1 MRRAALIIL
10 GAAAGITLLILVAV
24 AIAVAT
30 VDPRSLVG
38 PVQAR
43 VKAATGR
50 ELTIAGPVELKLS
63 LEPKVVVGDVSF
75 ANAPWGR
82 AKDLLRARRI
92 EARVALLPLIRRR
105 FEVVELALDHPVIA
119 LETDAQG
126 RGNWEFA
133 ATAAAGTPSA
143 ASEAAGTMAAVGI
156 ANLVIDQGAISW
168 RDGASGKTTDIGV
181 DRLTVRARDF
191 AAPMAVDFRGKV
203 DGTPVAVAG
212 ELGPVQDWLARRVP
226 YPVAVKGQVGGA
238 DVRMSTKIARSAGT
252 TTYED
257 LDLAWGAVA
266 ARGNLRAV
274 ASPGGTHYVVALD
287 VPSLS
292 FAGGAAPQGASG
304 SAPPKAG
311 DGAAKWV
318 IPDVPLP
325 LAPVAALD
333 AEGTLA
339 IGEVKLR
346 GGQRIGKVDVRVS
359 SHAGRLDLK
368 LSSAAALGGSLAGDL
383 AFDARRAGAP
393 SLQLRISAQGLDL
406 AALAA
411 ITGNARDVRGG
422 KVRANVDV
430 AATGATPHR
439 WASSMSGSMLA
450 VSGPATLIGAA
461 GGAESTLSQISS
473 LLDPLRGAR
482 KATELRCAVIRLPI
496 ANGVARIDRSIAVET
511 GEIGV
516 IASGTIDF
524 RNETID
530 LALQPRLQRGASID
544 VSQIAGLVRVRG
556 SFAHPGVAVDAAQS
570 AQTLARLGAL
580 AQKGGGLAALGRA
593 LVAPAASEADPCVV
607 AMGGAAARPPGA
619 GSRSAGAPD
628 GGRSSGSPGG
638 GTGLPSDLG
647 KAIDKLFGR

>member
-1 MRRAALIIL
+1 MRRTALIIL
-10 GAAAGITLLILVAV
+10 GVAAGITVLVLVAV

-50 ELTIAGPVELKLS
+50 ELTVAGPVELELS
-63 LEPKVVVGDVSF
+63 LEPRVVIGDVSF
-75 ANAPWGR
+75 ANAPWGKAR
-82 AKDLLRARRI
+82 DLLRARRI
-92 EARVALLPLIRRR
+92 EARVALLPLLRRR
-105 FEVVELALDHPVIA
+105 FDVVELALDHPVIA

-126 RGNWEFA
+126 HGNWEFGA
-133 ATAAAGTPSA
+133 AAAAAGTPSA
-143 ASEAAGTMAAVGI
+143 ATEAAGTMAAVGI
-156 ANLVIDQGAISW
+156 ASLVIDQGAISW

-191 AAPMAVDFRGKV
+191 AAPMAIDFRGNV

-212 ELGPVQDWLARRVP
+212 ELGPVQGWLARRAP
-226 YPVAVKGQVGGA
+226 YPVAVKGRVGGS
-238 DVRMSTKIARSAGT
+238 DVRMSTKIARSGAT
-252 TTYED
+252 TTYQD
-257 LDLAWGAVA
+257 LDLAWGAIA
-266 ARGNLRAV
+266 ARGSLRAV
-274 ASPGGTHYVVALD
+274 ASPQGTHYVVALD

-292 FAGGAAPQGASG
+292 FADGAAPRGKPS
-304 SAPPKAG
+304 SAPEAD
-311 DGAAKWV
+311 DGAAKWT

-359 SHAGRLDLK
+359 SQAGRLDLK
-368 LSSAAALGGSLAGDL
+368 LSSAAALGGSLAGSL
-383 AFDARRAGAP
+383 VFDARRTGAP
-393 SLQLRISAQGLDL
+393 SLQLQISAQGVDL

-411 ITGNARDVRGG
+411 ITGIARDVRGG
-422 KVRANVDV
+422 KVRANVDL

-461 GGAESTLSQISS
+461 GRADSTLSQISN
-473 LLDPLRGAR
+473 LLDPLRGAHN
-482 KATELRCAVIRLPI
+482 ATELRCAVVRLPI
-496 ANGVARIDRSIAVET
+496 ANGVARVDRSIAVET

-516 IASGTIDF
+516 VASGTIDF

-530 LALQPRLQRGASID
+530 LALQPQLRRGASID
-544 VSQIAGLVRVRG
+544 VAQIAGLVRVRG
-556 SFAHPGVAVDAAQS
+556 SFAHPAVAVDAAQS

-593 LVAPAASEADPCVV
+593 LVAPSASEADPCVV
-607 AMGGAAARPPGA
+607 AMGGAAARQPAA
-619 GSRSAGAPD
+619 GSRSSASPEGS
-628 GGRSSGSPGG
+628 RSNGSPG

-647 KAIDKLFGR
+647 KAIDRLFGR